1 MIYLGKIY
9 EIGKE
14 YISEE
19 TIQIEIE
26 KILHFLKEE
35 KRTYSMNIFLLKE
48 TIDYLENRVREEA
61 NTKIFQ

>member
-1 MIYLGKIY
+1 MGKIY

-14 YISEE
+14 YIPEE
-19 TIQIEIE
+19 TVDAEIE
-26 KILHFLKEE
+26 KILNVLKKE

-48 TIDYLENRVREEA
+48 TINYLENKVKEEA